1 MKVNENYFKLKESY
15 LFKKIAEKTAEYKKS
30 HPNSDIIKM
39 GIGDVTLPICDTA
52 IKEMENAV
60 REMGNKETFHGYPE
74 SYGESFLIDAIKN
87 HYKKHLNVVVDLSEI
102 VVTCGAKEDISNV
115 LDIFSKD
122 NTVLIP
128 DPVYPVYFDTN
139 VMDGRNIKFISAN
152 FGNSF
157 LPLPKDEDK
166 ADIIYIC
173 SPNNP
178 TGSAYNRDELKLW
191 VDFALKNNS
200 VIFYDAAYEMFVTD
214 KQCPRSIFEVDG
226 ARECAIEFCS
236 FSKTAG
242 FTGLRCGYTVIP
254 NELTVDGVRL
264 LDLWKRRQST
274 KFNGVSYIVQKGAA
288 AVFSDEGYKE
298 ICENIEYYRK
308 NTDIMMQTFDE
319 INITYYGGK
328 NSPYIW
334 IKCPFGMKSWQFFE
348 FLLEKCNVIGT
359 PGDGF
364 GKNGEG
370 YFRLSGFGDHERTK
384 EAVERIKKQLNN

>member
-39 GIGDVTLPICDTA
+39 GIGDVTLPICGTA

-152 FGNSF
+152 SGNSF

-191 VDFALKNNS
+191 VDFALKNN
-200 VIFYDAAYEMFVTD
+200 
-214 KQCPRSIFEVDG
+214 
-226 ARECAIEFCS
+226 
-236 FSKTAG
+236 
-242 FTGLRCGYTVIP
+242 
-254 NELTVDGVRL
+254 
-264 LDLWKRRQST
+264 
-274 KFNGVSYIVQKGAA
+274 
-288 AVFSDEGYKE
+288 
-298 ICENIEYYRK
+298 
-308 NTDIMMQTFDE
+308 
-319 INITYYGGK
+319 
-328 NSPYIW
+328 
-334 IKCPFGMKSWQFFE
+334 
-348 FLLEKCNVIGT
+348 
-359 PGDGF
+359 
-364 GKNGEG
+364 
-370 YFRLSGFGDHERTK
+370 
-384 EAVERIKKQLNN
+384 